1 MSLADLFS
9 GDETRAQNALAGLTP
24 ADEPALV
31 AALDAEDPDTRWW
44 AAVALGHLPSPAST
58 QALIAHS
65 LDADATVRAGVL
77 LALGQHRAE
86 AAVRPLIFA
95 LGTAEAYLSR
105 VAADALIHIGP
116 PAVPALIETL
126 DHDVTPLVRGQAAR
140 ALALL
145 ADPRA
150 IPALFRALDDESPV
164 VSHWAELGLEKMG
177 VGQVYFKPG

>member
-9 GDETRAQNALAGLTP
+9 GDETRAQTALGALTP
-24 ADEPALV
+24 ADEPALIT
-31 AALDAEDPDTRWW
+31 ALTAEAPDTRWW

-58 QALIAHS
+58 QALIMCS
-65 LDADATVRAGVL
+65 LDTDLSVRAAVL
-77 LALGQHRAE
+77 YALGQQRAE
-86 AAVRPLIFA
+86 AAIRPLIFA
-95 LGTAEAYLSR
+95 LGTTSAYLSR
-105 VAADALIHIGP
+105 VATDALIHIGAA
-116 PAVPALIETL
+116 AVPALIEVL
-126 DHDVTPLVRGQAAR
+126 DHDAAPPVRIQAAR

-150 IPALFRALDDESPV
+150 IPTLFQALDDPSPV